1 MARESKFTI
10 DELYTKTRSLLIH
23 HGYDGFHFGLLAE
36 RLGVTRSALYK
47 YYRNKD
53 ELITEFM
60 LYEMERFLRE
70 LKQID
75 QYETFEGQLDYLLEL
90 IFKYRKIHQILL
102 TIFRIPPSTHEK
114 VQENINIL
122 EEKHLDMYSHLKR
135 FIHLGRK
142 EKKLKPHFP
151 DEMIL
156 GFIFQTVNIPKQPDL
171 SSEKW
176 RDMLKEFLLR
186 GMEET

>member
-1 MARESKFTI
+1 M
-10 DELYTKTRSLLIH
+10 
-23 HGYDGFHFGLLAE
+23 
-36 RLGVTRSALYK
+36 
-47 YYRNKD
+47 
-53 ELITEFM
+53 
-60 LYEMERFLRE
+60 
-70 LKQID
+70 
-75 QYETFEGQLDYLLEL
+75 
-90 IFKYRKIHQILL
+90 L

-186 GMEET
+186 GMEEM